1 MHTNQMESVW
11 EHDTPHARFWR
22 QLLQQNAD
30 QRRLDEEYL
39 KWLRYQPERAKE
51 DQKRFGH
58 IWAEHNTNIYK
69 LIAKS
74 YGEVWDDEDEE
85 KQRSRES
92 ASALEKTAACN
103 QNGNDSLARSREES
117 PRSRQHKLQGIPQAS
132 IGLMEESE
140 KGQSCSGPGSGGSP
154 PQETAATQEES
165 RAGGGGTGGKGGTG
179 PCNLPRQQSCRR
191 E

>member
-1 MHTNQMESVW
+1 MESVW

-39 KWLRYQPERAKE
+39 KRLRFQPARAKE
-51 DQKRFGH
+51 DQKRFGD
-58 IWAEHNTNIYK
+58 IWAQHNTNIYK

-92 ASALEKTAACN
+92 ALALEKTGCIPTKGDDNLDRA
-103 QNGNDSLARSREES
+103 REES
-117 PRSRQHKLQGIPQAS
+117 PRSRQHQFQGIPQA
-132 IGLMEESE
+132 GFGFVEKG
-140 KGQSCSGPGSGGSP
+140 KGQSSRSKSSPGRGKGQSP
-154 PQETAATQEES
+154 EEETAAQEES
-165 RAGGGGTGGKGGTG
+165 RGAGGRSGTGGGEKAG
-179 PCNLPRQQSCRR
+179 P
-191 E
+191 

>member
-1 MHTNQMESVW
+1 MHSNQMESVW

-39 KWLRYQPERAKE
+39 KRLRFQPARAKE
-51 DQKRFGH
+51 DQKRFGD

-92 ASALEKTAACN
+92 ALALEKTGCIPTKGDDNLDRA
-103 QNGNDSLARSREES
+103 REES
-117 PRSRQHKLQGIPQAS
+117 SRSGQHKLQGIPQAS
-132 IGLMEESE
+132 LGLVEESE
-140 KGQSCSGPGSGGSP
+140 KGQSSSGPGSGSSP
-154 PQETAATQEES
+154 KETAAQEEES
-165 RAGGGGTGGKGGTG
+165 RAGGGGGGEGGAG
-179 PCNLPRQQSCRR
+179 P